1 MGSGHKQRKLG
12 RWTTKP
18 NIDNSRLRRAYPQLH
33 WVKDQWETDM
43 STKAPFWPTVLQQIY
58 VS

>member
-1 MGSGHKQRKLG
+1 MGSGHRQRKLG

-18 NIDNSRLRRAYPQLH
+18 NIDKSRLRRTYPQLH
-33 WVKDQWETDM
+33 WVRDQREKDM
-43 STKAPFWPTVLQQIY
+43 STKAPFLPTVLQQIK